1 MKVIIKFSVAIIW
14 SSLAVFAQA
23 MSPPVKTFQIE
34 QHNLWQQLS
43 GPHEQAMVLIELD
56 QVQHTLALLKSWEPT
71 NTDDWL
77 QLNMAIANVF
87 DHVEQHKKAM
97 QFLEDVRAQA
107 APNNAAFWRQLLSV
121 QLRANALAAFKATV
135 RSPEV
140 IEALPEPELAAWH
153 LAAGLSKQSADNAAS
168 HDALSALAT
177 LPPLSSAAQ
186 VLATQLLEHK
196 LLDELAQYALSTDKR
211 QRNAFLVALTAQ
223 ASAAKGQTKRALQHF
238 EQAAKLYGQAG
249 QPALQLVQIAKAHR
263 LRGEQITFTLP
274 KQESTNLNRRTNE
287 SGGDDRNQANESIAY
302 TPDAP
307 RFSMKDEN
315 AAAPYFKSIRPR
327 AFKQFSFPDGSA
339 VRGGSGLVVSGG
351 TRVITNRHVVA
362 GGKLFAIRT
371 GLGEI
376 SKARVVFESDTD
388 DLAILELDT
397 PLPRERAI
405 EIADMRMAQSGS
417 QVVAMGYPL
426 WYLLGSETPSLT
438 NGVVAKSAGMN
449 EDPAMFQLTAKINR
463 GNSGG
468 PVFNMRG
475 ELVGLTMGKLDTDSM
490 RVSEGFTPEDINFAI
505 QADRIRAALEPNSND
520 VLPLTQGGAV
530 LAPEQI
536 YQDMLGKVVMV
547 AVVVQ

>member
-1 MKVIIKFSVAIIW
+1 MKVTIKWSVAIIW

-153 LAAGLSKQSADNAAS
+153 LAAGLYKQSADNAAS

>member
-490 RVSEGFTPEDINFAI
+490 RVSEGFTQEDINFAI

>member
-1 MKVIIKFSVAIIW
+1 MKVTIKWSVAIIW

>member
-1 MKVIIKFSVAIIW
+1 MKVTIKWSVAIIW

-107 APNNAAFWRQLLSV
+107 APNKAAFWRQLLSV

-153 LAAGLSKQSADNAAS
+153 LAAGLYKQSADNAAS

>member
-153 LAAGLSKQSADNAAS
+153 LAAGLYKQSADNAAS

>member
-1 MKVIIKFSVAIIW
+1 MKVTIKFSVAIIW

-153 LAAGLSKQSADNAAS
+153 LAAGLYKQSADNAAS

-505 QADRIRAALEPNSND
+505 QADRIRAALAPNSND

>member
-1 MKVIIKFSVAIIW
+1 MKVTIKFSVAIIW

-153 LAAGLSKQSADNAAS
+153 LAAGLYKQSADNAAS

-211 QRNAFLVALTAQ
+211 QRNAFLVALTAR

-274 KQESTNLNRRTNE
+274 KQESPTLNRRTNE

-505 QADRIRAALEPNSND
+505 QADRIRAALAPNSND